1 MDTAVYATNFVD
13 CDGMYLCVKHLWK
26 HWNLVFLQYF
36 LLCNSPLAQHTS
48 RIINTHREVVGTAT
62 GRPD

>member
-1 MDTAVYATNFVD
+1 MMAAATAVPTRRENVP
-13 CDGMYLCVKHLWK
+13 VRER
-26 HWNLVFLQYF
+26 WNLVCLEYF